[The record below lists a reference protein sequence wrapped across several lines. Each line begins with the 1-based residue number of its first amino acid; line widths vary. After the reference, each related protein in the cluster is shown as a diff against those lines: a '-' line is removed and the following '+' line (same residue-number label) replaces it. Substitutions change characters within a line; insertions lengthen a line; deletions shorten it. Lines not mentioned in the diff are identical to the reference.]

1 MKKPLQIALAFLYF
15 RYIILKI
22 RKIGGKKMNE
32 VLKAIKERRSIRK
45 YKSDMLPK
53 EIIDQVIESGLYA
66 ASGKGQQSP
75 IIISVTNK
83 ELRDKLSRMNCE
95 IGGWKEGFDP
105 FFNAPVVLIVLAPK
119 DWANKTYDGSLVM
132 GNMMLAAHALNIGSC
147 WINRARQ
154 EFETEEGKEILKS
167 FGIEGEYE
175 GIGHC
180 ILGYVDGEYPS
191 VPARKPNRVYYV
203 E

>member
-1 MKKPLQIALAFLYF
+1 
-15 RYIILKI
+15 
-22 RKIGGKKMNE
+22 MNE

-53 EIIDQVIESGLYA
+53 EIIDQVIESGLFA

-83 ELRDKLSRMNCE
+83 ELRNKLSRMNCE

-105 FFNAPVVLIVLAPK
+105 FFNAPVVLVVLAPK
-119 DWANKTYDGSLVM
+119 DW
-132 GNMMLAAHALNIGSC
+132 ALNIGSC

-167 FGIEGEYE
+167 LGIEGEYE

-191 VPARKPNRVYYV
+191 VPARKANRVYYV

>member
-1 MKKPLQIALAFLYF
+1 
-15 RYIILKI
+15 
-22 RKIGGKKMNE
+22 MNE

-95 IGGWKEGFDP
+95 IGGWKKGFDP
-105 FFNAPVVLIVLAPK
+105 FFNAPVVLVVLAPK
-119 DWANKTYDGSLVM
+119 DWANKAYDGSLVM
-132 GNMMLAAHALNIGSC
+132 GNMMLAAHALNIGRC

-167 FGIEGEYE
+167 LGIEGEYE

-180 ILGYVDGEYPS
+180 ILGYIDGEYPS
-191 VPARKPNRVYYV
+191 VPARKANRVYYV
-203 E
+203 D

>member
-1 MKKPLQIALAFLYF
+1 
-15 RYIILKI
+15 
-22 RKIGGKKMNE
+22 MNE

-119 DWANKTYDGSLVM
+119 DWTNKTYDGSLVM

-154 EFETEEGKEILKS
+154 EFETEEGKEIKS
-167 FGIEGEYE
+167 SEKGVTATEY
-175 GIGHC
+175 GLIAVAVAAM
-180 ILGYVDGEYPS
+180 IVATFYTYPS
-191 VPARKPNRVYYV
+191 LVSTIRNDLIAVATIV
-203 E
+203 MGQTF